1 MGPPQRTEHSASLAV
16 SRPPPEEAGGDLSAS
31 HWHSWHRVLSAGCAG
46 GRGCAGVC
54 CAAASEGSKL
64 LPRGSRC
71 TAAIGT
77 RRARRAGQWWL
88 CSSGVMAAQEDT
100 ERSVLRVLPALCFQ
114 PGRGGGAGLCLAIAR
129 YPGTF
134 SLFVDQWGACTGS
147 LRRGVW
153 SAGPGPRREWSPGGR
168 ERPSTWV

>member
-1 MGPPQRTEHSASLAV
+1 MLPTGIPGTGCSALAV
-16 SRPPPEEAGGDLSAS
+16 QVAVAVQVSG
-31 HWHSWHRVLSAGCAG
+31 
-46 GRGCAGVC
+46 

-71 TAAIGT
+71 TTAIGT

-88 CSSGVMAAQEDT
+88 RSSGVMAAQEDT

-114 PGRGGGAGLCLAIAR
+114 PGRGGGAGLCLARAR

-147 LRRGVW
+147 LRRGV
-153 SAGPGPRREWSPGGR
+153 
-168 ERPSTWV
+168 